1 MGHAQHHLHH
11 QRRFA
16 NANMPA
22 VAAAISLERRQD
34 NSTLTDDGHTG
45 FASLFP
51 FSTGLNGVDQ
61 DSNYFYAQVL
71 GLTFVGLLIFTLTLR
86 WAKMAIAH
94 FRHMAVLSNTS
105 KQQFWAENKTTWWP
119 SIKKH
124 VLYAPMFNVRHNREI
139 QLTSAISIGTL
150 PSRGHTLILGMY
162 ILTNLAYCLVLP
174 YKNPDSNYV
183 WAQLRGRSG
192 MLAALNIIPTALFAL
207 RNNPLIWMLQTPYDT
222 FNLLHRWI
230 GRIFIIESLV
240 HTLAWMVVTVNQSQ
254 GKWSAVRMGLETG
267 KHGPSY
273 TWGMVS
279 MIVLLIISVQTISP
293 LRHAFY
299 ETFLN
304 VHKVL
309 AVVALIGVFMHLK
322 LDSLPQVPWLN
333 LVFALWIGEYIC
345 RVFHLV
351 YRNYSRQKGVTHVKV
366 EALEAQACRVTF
378 ELARPWR
385 PRSGCHV
392 HVYIPSISI
401 LAGFN
406 SHPFSVAWDNVR
418 PVAIKEKDDDLPLH
432 AKEID
437 YDRKEQLQGSISLV
451 VRARTGFTRA
461 LYEKASQ
468 QPGGV
473 LHTRGAVEGPYGG
486 HEKLNSYGTDI
497 LFAGGVGITHQVTYV
512 RDLIRGAHNG
522 TAAAKKVILVWS
534 VPNTESLE
542 WVRPWMD
549 EILKMP
555 GRRDVLKIML
565 FITKPR
571 NHLEVVSGTGTVQ
584 MFPGRCNP
592 QTVLD
597 KEIHDRVGAV
607 AVTVCG
613 PGAFADNVRKA
624 ARARV
629 YVGVV
634 DFVEEAFTY

>member
-1 MGHAQHHLHH
+1 MGHAHHHHLHH
-11 QRRFA
+11 QRSIA

-22 VAAAISLERRQD
+22 VAAAISLEKRQD
-34 NSTLTDDGHTG
+34 NGTLSSNSETG
-45 FASLFP
+45 FSSLFP
-51 FSTGLNGVDQ
+51 FSTGLHGVDQ
-61 DSNYFYAQVL
+61 DINFFYAHVLVLTFL
-71 GLTFVGLLIFTLTLR
+71 GLILFTLTLR

-94 FRHMAVLSNTS
+94 FRHMAVLSNTT

-124 VLYAPMFNVRHNREI
+124 VLYAPMFRVQHNREM
-139 QLTSAISIGTL
+139 QLTSAISMGTL
-150 PSRGHTLILGMY
+150 PSRGHFLILGTY
-162 ILTNLAYCLVLP
+162 TITNLIYCLALP
-174 YKNPDSNYV
+174 WSTHDSDVIWVN
-183 WAQLRGRSG
+183 LRARSG
-192 MLAALNIIPTALFAL
+192 MLAAINLIPTVLFAL

-222 FNLLHRWI
+222 FNLLHRWTA
-230 GRIFIIESLV
+230 RIFIAESIA
-240 HTLAWMVVTVNQSQ
+240 HTVAWLGVTVNQGK
-254 GKWSAVRMGLETG
+254 GKWESIEMGLRTG
-267 KHGPSY
+267 PHGPSY
-273 TWGMVS
+273 SWGLVA
-279 MIVLLIISVQTISP
+279 VLVFLCMFFQTLSP

-304 VHKVL
+304 LHKVL
-309 AVVALIGVFMHLK
+309 AVVGLIGVFLHLK
-322 LDSLPQVPWLN
+322 LDSLPQVPWVT

-351 YRNYSRQKGVTHVKV
+351 YRNYSRQKGLTHVKV
-366 EALEAQACRVTF
+366 EALEAEACRVTF
-378 ELARPWR
+378 ELARPWK

-392 HVYIPSISI
+392 HIYIPSISF

-406 SHPFSVAWDNVR
+406 SHPFSVAWDTVR
-418 PVAIKEKDDDLPLH
+418 PVAIKEKGKDLPIQ
-432 AKEID
+432 EID
-437 YDRKEQLQGSISLV
+437 YDREEKLQGTISLV
-451 VRARTGFTRA
+451 IRARTGFTRS
-461 LYEKASQ
+461 LYKKASQ
-468 QPGGV
+468 QPGGI

-486 HEKLNSYGTDI
+486 HDKLNSYGTVV
-497 LFAGGVGITHQVTYV
+497 LFAGGVGITHQVTFV

-522 TAAAKKVILVWS
+522 TAAARKITLIWS

-555 GRRDVLKIML
+555 GRREVLKIML

-571 NHLEVVSGTGTVQ
+571 NHMEVVSGTGTVQ

-597 KEIHDRVGAV
+597 KEIHERIGAV

-629 YVGVV
+629 HVGVV

>member
-1 MGHAQHHLHH
+1 
-11 QRRFA
+11 
-16 NANMPA
+16 MPS
-22 VAAAISLERRQD
+22 VAAAISLDKRAD
-34 NSTLTDDGHTG
+34 NASIIADGHTG
-45 FASLFP
+45 FSTLFP
-51 FSTGLNGVDQ
+51 FSTGLHGVDQ

-71 GLTFVGLLIFTLTLR
+71 GLTFVGLLAFTLTLR

-94 FRHMAVLSNTS
+94 FRHMAVLSNTDR
-105 KQQFWAENKTTWWP
+105 QAFWAENKTNWWP
-119 SIKKH
+119 SLKKH
-124 VLYAPMFNVRHNREI
+124 LLYAPLKSSRHNREI
-139 QLTSAISIGTL
+139 QLTSAISMGTI
-150 PSRGHTLILGMY
+150 PSRGHCLILAMY
-162 ILTNLAYCLVLP
+162 LITNLAYCLVLP
-174 YKNPDSNYV
+174 YQNPDKRYV
-183 WAQLRGRSG
+183 WVQLRGRTG
-192 MLAALNIIPTALFAL
+192 MLAALNIIPTVLFAL

-230 GRIFIIESLV
+230 GRIFIAESIV
-240 HTLAWMVVTVNQSQ
+240 HTAAWMKVTTMQN
-254 GKWSAVRMGLETG
+254 GDKLETIKMGLTTG
-267 KHGPSY
+267 PHGPSFS
-273 TWGMVS
+273 WGLVAV
-279 MIVLLIISVQTISP
+279 IILLIIAIQSVGP

-304 VHKVL
+304 AHKIL
-309 AVVALIGVFMHLK
+309 VAGALVGVFMHLK
-322 LDSLPQVPWLN
+322 LDSLPQLPWIN
-333 LVFALWIGEYIC
+333 LVFSLWIGEYIC
-345 RVFHLV
+345 RIFHIV
-351 YRNYSRQKGVTHVKV
+351 YRNYSRQKGITHVKV
-366 EALEAQACRVTF
+366 EALEADACRVTF
-378 ELARPWR
+378 DLARPWT

-392 HVYIPSISI
+392 HIYIPSISL

-406 SHPFSVAWDNVR
+406 SHPFSVAWDTVR
-418 PVAIKEKDDDLPLH
+418 PVAIKEKGDDDELPQYDE
-432 AKEID
+432 KEIN
-437 YDRKEQLQGSISLV
+437 YDRKEKLQGTISLV
-451 VRARTGFTRA
+451 IRARTGFTKA
-461 LYEKASQ
+461 LYQKASS

-486 HEKLNSYGTDI
+486 HEKLNSYGTVV

-512 RDLIRGAHNG
+512 RDLVRGAHDG
-522 TAAAKKVILVWS
+522 TTASRKVILVWS

-571 NHLEVVSGTGTVQ
+571 NHMEVVSGTGTVQ

-597 KEIHDRVGAV
+597 KEISERVGAV

-613 PGAFADNVRKA
+613 PGAFADGVRKA

-629 YVGVV
+629 HVGVV